1 MPSSRRD
8 AVTIAPWTEAER
20 NAALAQVPEWRLEE
34 GGAAIVREMVFADFA
49 EAFAFMVRVAAQA
62 EALGHHPE
70 WTNVWNRV
78 SIRLTTHDA
87 GGLTGQDM
95 ALARAIEGAV

>member
-1 MPSSRRD
+1 MCLRD
-8 AVTIAPWTEAER
+8 RGGSWGDLGWVR
-20 NAALAQVPEWRLEE
+20 
-34 GGAAIVREMVFADFA
+34 GAAILREMVFADFA
-49 EAFAFMVRVAAQA
+49 EAFAFMVRVAAEA

-70 WTNVWNRV
+70 WTNVWNRI

-87 GGLTGQDM
+87 GGLTGQDI

>member
-1 MPSSRRD
+1 M
-8 AVTIAPWTEAER
+8 TIAPWSEAER
-20 NAALAQVPEWRLEE
+20 AAALAQVPGWRLEE
-34 GGAAIVREMVFADFA
+34 GGAAILREMVFADFA
-49 EAFAFMVRVAAQA
+49 EAFAFMVRVAAEA

-70 WTNVWNRV
+70 WTNVWNRI

-87 GGLTGQDM
+87 GGLTGQDI